1 MQQKT
6 RWITFVS
13 LLILFAAAAS
23 GGFFFGK
30 TIEEKHFQ
38 EEKNFNILL
47 NRSDLEGLGKIK
59 GTIYV
64 TGHKSSDS
72 DTVGSSIAYASLLR
86 ALGYDAVPVVLGN
99 INHESAFILKT
110 AGLKTPEL
118 LKNASGL
125 NMVLVDHS
133 EYTQSADGLRDA
145 KIISIIDHHGDGSVT
160 TANPLIYDARP
171 IGSNVFS

>member
-30 TIEEKHFQ
+30 TIEKKRFQ
-38 EEKNFNILL
+38 ESAYIL
-47 NRSDLEGLGKIK
+47 E
-59 GTIYV
+59 
-64 TGHKSSDS
+64 
-72 DTVGSSIAYASLLR
+72 A
-86 ALGYDAVPVVLGN
+86 
-99 INHESAFILKT
+99 

-118 LKNASGL
+118 LKNAAGL
-125 NMVLVDHS
+125 NMVLVGHS
-133 EYTQSADGLRDA
+133 EYTQSADGLKDA
-145 KIISIIDHHGDGSVT
+145 KIISIIDHHGDRSVT
-160 TANPLIYDARP
+160 TANPLIYGARP